1 MSDVAVDVP
10 KLKKRRLPQMQELG
24 LVVVIITLYV
34 LLTIAGHVYK
44 ISTEWNAFLN
54 LDNQINGIGQ
64 QMSIYCI
71 MAVGMTAV
79 IITGGIDISVG
90 AIMGVAALAGAR
102 VVQNLPVDSP
112 WYVAIPVAFL
122 VPMAVGGL
130 CGLANGA
137 MTVGFRMHPFI
148 VTLSTMSMLQGIA
161 VLWFPSTVPEAG
173 KQLPG
178 AFVRAMSAEIT
189 VGSGTSAIGLRWVP
203 VFVMLVVVAIG
214 AVFLHGLVA
223 GRETYA
229 IGGNPEAARFSGI
242 RVWWVTMR
250 VYILMGL
257 CAGVAAVVHLG
268 KFNSTSTNDGRG
280 YELLVIASAVVGG
293 ASLTG
298 GRGTALGALLGTLV
312 ITLIDNGI
320 TVMHW
325 ATENT
330 KVIIGAAIIVAVG
343 IDRFSDYMAR
353 RGGRR

>member
-1 MSDVAVDVP
+1 
-10 KLKKRRLPQMQELG
+10 
-24 LVVVIITLYV
+24 
-34 LLTIAGHVYK
+34 
-44 ISTEWNAFLN
+44 
-54 LDNQINGIGQ
+54 
-64 QMSIYCI
+64 
-71 MAVGMTAV
+71 
-79 IITGGIDISVG
+79 
-90 AIMGVAALAGAR
+90 

-173 KQLPG
+173 KQLPA

-242 RVWWVTMR
+242 RVWWATMR